1 MAQRKSWGSRGLQRR
16 VRVDNETHPIFLV
29 CQGLEASQDAR
40 LKQDRPAGTWK
51 VFHLGNTGD
60 VTRQVGITH
69 IWSRGCDSDQEA
81 IRGALAEEKHSK
93 VVCWDNHSGRCV
105 DDRLEEGGAAWR
117 TC

>member
-1 MAQRKSWGSRGLQRR
+1 M
-16 VRVDNETHPIFLV
+16 
-29 CQGLEASQDAR
+29 
-40 LKQDRPAGTWK
+40 GTWK
-51 VFHLGNTGD
+51 IFHLGNTGD

-69 IWSRGCDSDQEA
+69 IWSRGCNSDQEA

-93 VVCWDNHSGRCV
+93 VVCWDNESGRCM